1 MLNLKFISIIIF
13 TFLISKWCVAS
24 ELKDFEVKRPSL
36 LKLEDVEYKLNVSFS
51 NISIGKLTYKISTG
65 KEKVLTTIKLKT
77 NSFYD
82 FIFKIRDNIIGEYD
96 IASKS
101 PKKFIFNKKEGKKES
116 YVSMDFDKDKITFN
130 EKWRKKKK
138 EGKKNKVYSPEG
150 KSFFD
155 ITLMINYLIFMGK
168 DLVPGN
174 FFWLALKSNFYKVTL
189 QKKEAVKLKFQ
200 GKVLDGFKL
209 WFKSIKGEK
218 SQKRGEFSLVIL
230 KSSKPLFFE
239 LQGLMKIGK
248 IKGVLTDVN

>member
-1 MLNLKFISIIIF
+1 MLKFKFISIIIL
-13 TFLISKWCVAS
+13 TLLISKLGFAS
-24 ELKDFEVKRPSL
+24 ESSNFEVKRPNL
-36 LKLEDVEYKLNVSFS
+36 LKIEDVEYKLDVSFS

-65 KEKVLTTIKLKT
+65 TEKVLTTINLKT

-96 IASKS
+96 IKIKA

-116 YVSMDFDKDKITFN
+116 YVSMDFDKEKITFN

-138 EGKKNKVYSPEG
+138 EGKKNKVYSSEG

-155 ITLMINYLIFMGK
+155 ITLMINYLLFMGES
-168 DLVPGN
+168 LIPGN

-189 QKKEAVKLKFQ
+189 QKKEVVKLKYK
-200 GKVLDGFKL
+200 GKAHDGFKL

-218 SQKRGEFSLVIL
+218 SEKRGEFSLIIL
-230 KSSKPLFFE
+230 KAPKPLFFE

-248 IKGVLTDVN
+248 IKGVLTDVK